1 MKIGFFI
8 IAFSILISIN
18 SYVVVRGWQAL
29 PSASALR
36 PVFLVS
42 MIALFLTLMGTMIFG
57 EYMPQNLAKG
67 MSFIGFTYII
77 IFIYLMISFLVVDTV
92 RIVNYFFHFF
102 PAGMASIR
110 LWAMTATLLV
120 TAVALVVGNY
130 KFNHPSIVTLN
141 ISTDK
146 PKQNKVLKIV
156 AVSDLHL
163 GISIDKKSL
172 QGYVKMINDQQPD
185 IVLLAGDISDRLL
198 IPVKRQHMDEEL
210 RSIKAR
216 LGVYAINGNHE
227 HYAEKPNATAEYLRS
242 AGITV
247 LLDSACLV
255 DSSFYI
261 VGRDDRTNHKRKK
274 LGEIVQGLDAKL
286 PRILMDHQP
295 YHLEEAEQNGIDFQI
310 SGHTHNGQFFP
321 GNLFVKG
328 MYELGY
334 GYLKKGSTHYYV
346 SSGLGLWGPEYRIGT
361 QSELVVVNLSY

>member
-8 IAFSILISIN
+8 IAFAILISIN

-36 PVFLVS
+36 PVFLAS

-57 EYMPQNLAKG
+57 EYMPHALAKG
-67 MSFIGFTYII
+67 LSFVGFTYII
-77 IFIYLMISFLVVDTV
+77 VFIYLMISFVLVDFV
-92 RIVNYFFHFF
+92 RVANHFFHFF

-110 LWAMTATLLV
+110 LWAMTATLLL
-120 TAVALVVGNY
+120 TAIALVVGNY

-141 ISTDK
+141 LNTDK
-146 PKQNKVLKIV
+146 PKQNKTLKIV
-156 AVSDLHL
+156 AASDLHL
-163 GISIDKKSL
+163 GISIDKKRL
-172 QGYVKMINDQQPD
+172 QSYVKLINDQHPD
-185 IVLLAGDISDRLL
+185 IVLLAGDVSDRLML
-198 IPVKRQHMDEEL
+198 PVKRQHMDKEL

-227 HYAEKPNATAEYLRS
+227 HYAEVPNATAEYLKS

-261 VGRDDRTNHKRKK
+261 IGRDDRTNQKRKT
-274 LGEIVQGLDAKL
+274 LNEIVKGLDVSL

-295 YHLEEAEQNGIDFQI
+295 FHLEEAEQNGIDFQI

-321 GNLFVKG
+321 GNLFVKR